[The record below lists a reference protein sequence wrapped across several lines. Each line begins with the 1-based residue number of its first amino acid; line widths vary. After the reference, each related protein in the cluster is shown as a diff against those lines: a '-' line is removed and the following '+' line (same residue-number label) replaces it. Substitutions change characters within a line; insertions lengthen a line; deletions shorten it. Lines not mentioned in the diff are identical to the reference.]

1 MTSTERL
8 AVQRARTAYAPDERV
23 TCLEVDVETP
33 EQGTEGPVTLSG
45 TVQTDRLRR
54 AVVDAVERASV
65 REVQDDLAVLE
76 DGSEPR
82 TTDRRVLSVRGAP
95 DGDAEQVTKL
105 LYGAAVTAYDERDGW
120 RRVRTPGGYLGWI
133 DDSALMSVTGS
144 TQDDWT
150 ADAVVTA
157 APADVVDESET
168 ALETVPAGVDCR
180 LESRDDD
187 GDEILASFRT
197 GARATLPASCVRERK
212 PIGSGDDVVSVAQ
225 QFLGTP
231 YEWGGMTA
239 DGIDCSGLAWVSY
252 AAAGVSLPRDADQQ
266 STMGRDVD
274 RDELAAGDLLF
285 FPGHVAISLGGSE
298 YIHAYGSADAVTVNS
313 FDPDDERYVES
324 LDESMSATKRLLPEG
339 QT

>member
-1 MTSTERL
+1 MTSSERL
-8 AVQRARTAYAPDERV
+8 AVQRARAAYAPDQRV

-33 EQGTEGPVTLSG
+33 ERGTEGPVTLSG
-45 TVQTDRLRR
+45 IVQTDRLRR

-65 REVQDDLAVLE
+65 REVRDELAVLE

-82 TTDRRVLSVRGAP
+82 APDRRVLSVRGAP
-95 DGDAEQVTKL
+95 DDDAEQVTKL
-105 LYGAAVTAYDERDGW
+105 LYGAAVTAYDGRDGW
-120 RRVRTPGGYLGWI
+120 RRVRTPGGYLGWV
-133 DDSALMSVTGS
+133 DDGALTTVAEPTGGE
-144 TQDDWT
+144 WT

-180 LESRDDD
+180 LESRAAD
-187 GDEILASFRT
+187 GDEISVSFRT
-197 GARATLPASCVRERK
+197 GARATLPASSVSERR
-212 PIGSGDDVVSVAQ
+212 PVGAGDHVVSVAR

-239 DGIDCSGLAWVSY
+239 AGIDCSGLAWVSY

-274 RDELAAGDLLF
+274 RDALAPGDLLF

-298 YIHAYGSADAVTVNS
+298 YIHAYGSAEAVTINS

-339 QT
+339 QS